1 MTQRNAPIE
10 GKLGRIQPLN
20 SKFESN
26 RLKIKYV
33 LALHAGAGMCC
44 LCLGRVHR
52 GHSEYG
58 AGIILIEKL
67 RTKDTSP

>member
-10 GKLGRIQPLN
+10 GKLRRIQPL
-20 SKFESN
+20 SSEFESN

-33 LALHAGAGMCC
+33 LPLLTGAGMCC
-44 LCLGRVHR
+44 LCLGPAHR
-52 GHSEYG
+52 GHGGYG
-58 AGIILIEKL
+58 AGITLAEKL